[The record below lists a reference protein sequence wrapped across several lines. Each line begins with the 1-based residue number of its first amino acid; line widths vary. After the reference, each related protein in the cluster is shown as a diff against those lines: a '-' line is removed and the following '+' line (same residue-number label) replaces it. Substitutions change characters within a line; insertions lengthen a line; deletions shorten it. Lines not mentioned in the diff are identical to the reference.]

1 MTVLWCRDG
10 QLILDGTR
18 EERRPFEAADADF
31 LNDQSAAYT
40 RALTLPKPAGTLL
53 AIGKALHD
61 WLDRKDLLAQIIGE
75 SGPVSLD
82 LAVAVRPDAEA
93 RAFVAAPWELLT
105 DATGLHLAFDAT
117 RAYSPA
123 RRFGAP
129 GAHWEPA
136 HRDLSVLFMAA
147 APEGV
152 SDLDY
157 EREEALIL
165 DAVERLP
172 VQLAVEESGALKPLA
187 DRLAL
192 EGPFE
197 VLHLTCHGDLD
208 EGRGVLALEDDKGGL
223 DPVTAGRLC
232 EAMGSHRPPL
242 AVVSACRS
250 AEQAGAAVPLAL
262 ALMEAGLPQV
272 IGWAGSVYDSDAI
285 VFARALYEALG
296 RRETVPAAAAIARRA
311 LVEALQRDPE
321 GAGQHWHLARVHLGP
336 HGGGPLCANGKPPRP
351 RPLGDKPFLDRKQQV
366 PVAAPA
372 LYVGRRREAQAVLRA
387 FSAFDGPA
395 GVLVRGMGRLG
406 KSSLAARI
414 ARRRPD
420 LRSAVVF
427 GRYDARAIFDELIEA
442 IDARHR
448 AALRTAWLD
457 EIARDPQAL
466 KDAIEAI
473 LTGPA
478 AAPDRAPATSRSSS
492 SSTTSNASW
501 SRRGPAR
508 PAPSSRPRRGRR
520 SRR

>member
-1 MTVLWCRDG
+1 M
-10 QLILDGTR
+10 
-18 EERRPFEAADADF
+18 
-31 LNDQSAAYT
+31 
-40 RALTLPKPAGTLL
+40 
-53 AIGKALHD
+53 
-61 WLDRKDLLAQIIGE
+61 
-75 SGPVSLD
+75 
-82 LAVAVRPDAEA
+82 
-93 RAFVAAPWELLT
+93 
-105 DATGLHLAFDAT
+105 
-117 RAYSPA
+117 
-123 RRFGAP
+123 
-129 GAHWEPA
+129 
-136 HRDLSVLFMAA
+136 
-147 APEGV
+147 
-152 SDLDY
+152 
-157 EREEALIL
+157 
-165 DAVERLP
+165 
-172 VQLAVEESGALKPLA
+172 
-187 DRLAL
+187 
-192 EGPFE
+192 
-197 VLHLTCHGDLD
+197 
-208 EGRGVLALEDDKGGL
+208 
-223 DPVTAGRLC
+223 
-232 EAMGSHRPPL
+232 
-242 AVVSACRS
+242 
-250 AEQAGAAVPLAL
+250 
-262 ALMEAGLPQV
+262 

-351 RPLGDKPFLDRKQQV
+351 RPLGDKPFLDRKQQL

-478 AAPDRAPATSRSSS
+478 AAPDRGAGHQPILLVIDDLERILEPPRPGETRTLVKAEARAPLKAVIEAFAAARTVTESRLLLTSRYRFSLPVSRATPPTTCSTCKCRPSPRASAASSP
-492 SSTTSNASW
+492 
-501 SRRGPAR
+501 GPN
-508 PAPSSRPRRGRR
+508 
-520 SRR
+520 